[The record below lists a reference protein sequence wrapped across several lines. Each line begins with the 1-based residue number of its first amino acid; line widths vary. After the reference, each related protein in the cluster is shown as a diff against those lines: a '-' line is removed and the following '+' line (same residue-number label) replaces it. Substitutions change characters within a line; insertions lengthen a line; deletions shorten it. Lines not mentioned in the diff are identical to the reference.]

1 MFVLLAALTAAAAAA
16 VSVSPLAEVPP
27 LDSLARQCC
36 RLEALAHHLLDLRA
50 AFWTRRGQVCGVG
63 WVSRVSGASG
73 ASGASGV
80 ISPDIRVR
88 RTEAALQTHGAGQIS
103 AAPLLLPVRPQTGA
117 MAPGGPSPP
126 DLVQHAL

>member
-1 MFVLLAALTAAAAAA
+1 MFVLLTALTAAAAA

-36 RLEALAHHLLDLRA
+36 RLEALAHHLLDLRPV
-50 AFWTRRGQVCGVG
+50 FWTRRGQVCGVG
-63 WVSRVSGASG
+63 GVSGASG
-73 ASGASGV
+73 V
-80 ISPDIRVR
+80 RSPDIRVR

-126 DLVQHAL
+126 DLVQHAV

>member
-1 MFVLLAALTAAAAAA
+1 MFVLLAALTAAAAA

-36 RLEALAHHLLDLRA
+36 RLEALAHHLLDLGA

-63 WVSRVSGASG
+63 WVRGVSG
-73 ASGASGV
+73 V
-80 ISPDIRVR
+80 RSPDIRVR
-88 RTEAALQTHGAGQIS
+88 RTEATLQTHGAGQIS

-126 DLVQHAL
+126 DLVQHAV